1 MFFTTCPAKRQ
12 FTLNIIEFVIQWNL
26 AHYTSLCNASDF
38 SLKPRLY
45 YLFLRKLLNGFIMRL
60 KRLMSSVIIWAI
72 PSSMAWW
79 PRLIA

>member
-45 YLFLRKLLNGFIMRL
+45 YLFLFKLLNGFIMRL
-60 KRLMSSVIIWAI
+60 KRLMSSVMISAT
-72 PSSMAWW
+72 SLCLVFW
-79 PRLIA
+79 P